1 MVAPLILAGMLASA
15 GAWAGSAPEAALAAD
30 WAKRSAQASELNRQ
44 ARALRDT
51 AEQRYLE
58 QEKGCYA
65 KFMVNN
71 CLDAAKKE
79 RIPKVNE
86 ARRLEIEAKQIE
98 REVRQEQFV
107 DRDQRNAVELRER
120 EASLP
125 QREEKAAAASE
136 KHEAEVEANSR
147 KKAQQAAEGERRRV
161 EREARIAKK
170 RADHEAKVAEK
181 MRAADHRS
189 TPGN

>member
-1 MVAPLILAGMLASA
+1 MPQRWVSKNGRAISSSARPTRAIPAGISI
-15 GAWAGSAPEAALAAD
+15 G
-30 WAKRSAQASELNRQ
+30 NTI
-44 ARALRDT
+44 RA
-51 AEQRYLE
+51 
-58 QEKGCYA
+58 
-65 KFMVNN
+65 M
-71 CLDAAKKE
+71 
-79 RIPKVNE
+79 PHS
-86 ARRLEIEAKQIE
+86 
-98 REVRQEQFV
+98 
-107 DRDQRNAVELRER
+107 NAVELRER

-125 QREEKAAAASE
+125 RREEKAATASE